1 MAIKFK
7 SETELIQNLTKI
19 LLEWVLRSTDCLL
32 NDIMDESDFSSLS
45 SIEVLANSF
54 SSVIALLYRLLLVFY
69 AETVRLLPLE
79 HPLYYQWSL
88 TNIFTSPKR
97 KSTNKSI
104 YQQLS
109 ALFDLIN
116 YGSKELPLAP
126 YPGRFFQSDFQPLL
140 PEWRIKDTT
149 LYQIFKLCQNDA
161 FLDLPQNKFFELIV
175 RLHAKLLDYQPYFSK
190 SSRTIKIR
198 HRKKLRH
205 TRGTFYTPKIVGEYI
220 VSKTLAPLV
229 QGKSPK
235 EILSLRILDP
245 TMGCGIFLLEACSF
259 LAQAYHKASASEG
272 GSESLASSYKCIME
286 NCLFGIDLDPLA
298 VELTKFA
305 FWMTVGPDQ
314 FLNPNNLNQHL
325 ITGDCFLST
334 DLHLFDAVIVNPP
347 YVDVNKKDYEFLN
360 FKTLSCRNLYPYI
373 LEKSLQ
379 LIKEGGKIGAII
391 PISITCARRMQPLR
405 DLLHKTCSEL
415 WIASFGIR
423 PSKVFPGVD
432 QRVAIIT
439 LTKKQNFPLQ
449 IYTTKFLRWKKNQ
462 LPTLLT
468 HLRYENSSG
477 YLLEGRI
484 PRLGNTQMK
493 ALLESLLK
501 SKYRIKDFLALRD
514 GTSPYHIYYHNVAR
528 YWIKATD
535 FNPYFKRNGQRGTSS
550 NMRILSFPDEES
562 KNIIGCILNSSLFFL
577 FWQMYSDDFHV
588 TLFEIKN
595 FPLNPERL
603 SQMQHQQLGQ
613 LFNQLMV
620 NRKKHSFIKKLKNG
634 IEYQEFQP
642 GHAQEIIQQID
653 KILLQM
659 YNLEF
664 SVFVQLIKP
673 VWLINDQ

>member
-1 MAIKFK
+1 
-7 SETELIQNLTKI
+7 
-19 LLEWVLRSTDCLL
+19 
-32 NDIMDESDFSSLS
+32 MDESDFSS
-45 SIEVLANSF
+45 IEVLNDLF
-54 SSVIALLYRLLLVFY
+54 SSVLALFYRFLLVFY
-69 AETVRLLPLE
+69 AEIVKLLPLE
-79 HPLYYQWSL
+79 HPLYYKWSL
-88 TNIFTSPKR
+88 TNIFTSPNR

-116 YGSKELPLAP
+116 CGSKELSLAP
-126 YPGRFFQSDFQPLL
+126 YPGRFFQSDFQPL
-140 PEWRIKDTT
+140 EYRIKDTT
-149 LYQIFKLCQNDA
+149 LHQISKLFQNGF
-161 FLDLPQNKFFELIV
+161 FLDLPQKQFFELIV
-175 RLHAKLLDYQPYFSK
+175 RLHTKLLDYQPHFSK

-235 EILSLRILDP
+235 EILSLKILDP
-245 TMGCGIFLLEACSF
+245 TMGCGVFLLEACSF
-259 LAQAYHKASASEG
+259 LTQAYHKARTSEG
-272 GSESLASSYKCIME
+272 ISESLTSSYKRIID

-305 FWMTVGPDQ
+305 FWMTVGSDQ
-314 FLNPNNLNQHL
+314 SLNPDNLNQHL

-334 DLHLFDAVIVNPP
+334 DLPPFDAIIVNPP
-347 YVDVNKKDYEFLN
+347 YVDVIKKEYEYFN
-360 FKTLSCRNLYPYI
+360 FRTLRCRNLYPYVI
-373 LEKSLQ
+373 EKSLQ
-379 LIKEGGKIGAII
+379 LTREGGKISAII

-405 DLLHKTCSEL
+405 DLLHEMCSEL

-423 PSKVFPGVD
+423 PSKVFSGVD

-439 LTKKQNFPLQ
+439 LTKKQNSPLQ

-462 LPTLLT
+462 LPTLLAN
-468 HLRYENSSG
+468 LRYENSST

-484 PRLGNTQMK
+484 PRLGNPQMK
-493 ALLESLLK
+493 AFLESLLK
-501 SKYRIKDFLALRD
+501 SKYRIKDFLTPRD
-514 GTSPYHIYYHNVAR
+514 ETSPYHIYYHNVAR

-535 FNPYFKRNGQRGTSS
+535 FDPYFKRNGQRGTSS
-550 NMRILSFPDEES
+550 NIRLLSFPDEEI
-562 KNIIGCILNSSLFFL
+562 KNIIGCVLNSSLFFL

-595 FPLNPERL
+595 FPLNPECL
-603 SQMQHQQLGQ
+603 SQKQHQQLGQ
-613 LFNQLMV
+613 LFKQLMI
-620 NRKKHSFIKKLKNG
+620 NRKKHSFIKTLKTG

-642 GHAQEIIQQID
+642 GYGQEIIQQID

-659 YNLEF
+659 YNFDL
-664 SVFVQLIKP
+664 SVFLDLLKP
-673 VWLINDQ
+673 IWSINDQ